1 MLEKFLIFSEC
12 LSKIYNSTELSV
24 EPVKQKPIRV
34 LMTATKK
41 VVPVNSTDGSEQKE
55 NKPIGPPITLSEEML
70 PTENWTQPITVTL
83 EQTKKP
89 ENTTNPTKNKPV
101 FPIEAFELV
110 KTVQES
116 IENKTKPLLDMPQ
129 HQLDLNKKPA
139 EKNAETVLIV
149 AQQKVNPIK
158 SVMKSAVPTKQPAKP
173 EVKSKKPV
181 PPAKK
186 SAKPEKASVTKP
198 TEKETTV
205 NTETIKKSEP
215 KPNKPA
221 PMRTTTAKPPNKLVP
236 KPVTQNLR
244 GYKKR
249 AKKVKPVVQQQHIE
263 RSKKLVELEPQVSPT
278 VVVRAKSVNP
288 QEKLIEEKEIPR
300 NNSIESEPKRG
311 RCSRFGTC

>member
-1 MLEKFLIFSEC
+1 MLETFLIFSEC

-70 PTENWTQPITVTL
+70 PTQNWTQPITVTL

-89 ENTTNPTKNKPV
+89 ENTTNQTKNKPV

>member
-1 MLEKFLIFSEC
+1 LKNFYQLKKKKCLIFSEC
-12 LSKIYNSTELSV
+12 SSKIYNSTELSG
-24 EPVKQKPIRV
+24 EPAKKKPMRV
-34 LMTATKK
+34 LMSATKK

-55 NKPIGPPITLSEEML
+55 NNPIGPPIMLSEEML
-70 PTENWTQPITVTL
+70 PIENCTQPITVTL

-89 ENTTNPTKNKPV
+89 ENTTNQTKNKPV

-116 IENKTKPLLDMPQ
+116 IENQTKPLLDLPL

-139 EKNAETVLIV
+139 EKNETVLIV
-149 AQQKVNPIK
+149 AQQKVKPIK
-158 SVMKSAVPTKQPAKP
+158 SVMKSSVPTKQPAKP

-186 SAKPEKASVTKP
+186 SAKPEKVSVTKP

-215 KPNKPA
+215 KQNKPA

-249 AKKVKPVVQQQHIE
+249 AKMGKPVVQQQHIE
-263 RSKKLVELEPQVSPT
+263 RSKKLVELEPHVSST
-278 VVVRAKSVNP
+278 VP
-288 QEKLIEEKEIPR
+288 
-300 NNSIESEPKRG
+300 
-311 RCSRFGTC
+311 

>member
-24 EPVKQKPIRV
+24 EPVKTKPIRV

-89 ENTTNPTKNKPV
+89 ENTTNQTKNKPV

>member
-24 EPVKQKPIRV
+24 EPVKKKPIRV

-89 ENTTNPTKNKPV
+89 ENTTNQTKNKPV